1 MPILSEFFGIII
13 TMLWDDHAPPH
24 FHAKH
29 GEYEAIIEIHYLSV
43 TGKFPKK
50 ALKYVLRWAQL
61 HQEELIENWELAESH
76 KLLKKI
82 AALES

>member
-1 MPILSEFFGIII
+1 MPVISEFFGIII

-24 FHAKH
+24 FHAKY
-29 GEYEAIIEIHYLSV
+29 GEYEMIVEIHSLQA

-50 ALKYVLRWAQL
+50 ALKYVLKWAEM
-61 HQEELIENWELAESH
+61 HRSALIENWNLAESH